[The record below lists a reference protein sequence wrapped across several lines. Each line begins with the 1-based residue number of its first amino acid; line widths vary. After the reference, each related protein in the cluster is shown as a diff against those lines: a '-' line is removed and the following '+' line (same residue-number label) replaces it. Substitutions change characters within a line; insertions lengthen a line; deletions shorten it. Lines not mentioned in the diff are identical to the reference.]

1 VCIFSIIVSIIV
13 IHVQDVSHASYASP
27 GVPNAIHPIPGP
39 NVALQR
45 LEAGI
50 LKVLGRRVRLE
61 QRHLKT
67 ENSGDNKS
75 EGENKGI
82 RGKEGGTGKQGQYSL
97 SNYEPLLE
105 SSRHFIKQ
113 CWTECSSISQ
123 VGVMYHNNRHDYS
136 SYTH

>member
-50 LKVLGRRVRLE
+50 LEVLGRRVVLE
-61 QRHLKT
+61 QRHLKL
-67 ENSGDNKS
+67 ENSGN
-75 EGENKGI
+75 NKGK
-82 RGKEGGTGKQGQYSL
+82 RGNTGKEKGQKGLYSL
-97 SNYEPLLE
+97 SNYEPMLE
-105 SSRHFIKQ
+105 SSRNYIKQ

-123 VGVMYHNNRHDYS
+123 VGVICHVS
-136 SYTH
+136 L